1 MQLRQLDTAAEILEW
16 PLTILRRAT
25 IPLLERDCYSRAWFL
40 TSLVTFLTSSFNL
53 PWATSRLTLMHI
65 SGMNGVAGSIGS
77 DWRVCE
83 AHS

>member
-53 PWATSRLTLMHI
+53 PWATSRLTSMHCI
-65 SGMNGVAGSIGS
+65 RNERCSGQHRFGLEGM
-77 DWRVCE
+77 
-83 AHS
+83 